1 MRKFS
6 LAMPLIFVIV
16 GLLASSAFGQ
26 EEEEKEE
33 FDKRAQSG
41 MKFLSFSVDA
51 RAAAMGDAL
60 TAENQGSAVSMFY
73 NPASMARQS
82 GMVSAVFGQTE
93 WIADINYNGIGV
105 AFQPAGGL
113 YGVFGISALFVDYG
127 TLLGTVRADNDEGFI
142 DTGEFSPSAVA
153 LGLGYARGLTEQF
166 SVGANVKLVSES
178 LGATMSSVVSDT
190 TGLPA
195 PRPPTYI
202 TDVKIDAENSVQTFA
217 FDFGILYRT
226 GFRSLTLAMSARNFS
241 RDLTY
246 EAENFELPL
255 TFRIGVSMDLIDFTG
270 MNPDMHSFVL
280 AIDTE
285 RPRDFSEQI
294 KVGGEYV
301 FMNTLALRGGYIYPH
316 DVQGITLGAGVQAF
330 GFGFDFA
337 YTTFEVF
344 DNVIRFAVRA
354 SL

>member
-6 LAMPLIFVIV
+6 LAMPFIFVIV
-16 GLLASSAFGQ
+16 GLLASNVFGQ
-26 EEEEKEE
+26 DEEEE
-33 FDKRAQSG
+33 FDKRAQTG

-82 GMVSAVFGQTE
+82 GMVSAVFGQTK
-93 WIADINYNGIGV
+93 WIADITYNGIGV

-113 YGVFGISALFVDYG
+113 YGVFGISALIVDYG
-127 TLLGTVRADNDEGFI
+127 TLLGTVRANNDAGFL
-142 DTGEFSPSAVA
+142 DTGEFKPSAMAV
-153 LGLGYARGLTEQF
+153 GVGYARALTEQF
-166 SVGANVKLVSES
+166 SVGGNVKYVSED
-178 LGATMSSVVSDT
+178 LGSSYMSYVDDEL
-190 TGLPA
+190 TGEDL
-195 PRPPTYI
+195 TE
-202 TDVKIDAENSVQTFA
+202 IDNLEDPEENTQSTVA

-241 RDLTY
+241 KDLTY

-301 FMNTLALRGGYIYPH
+301 FMNTLALRGGYIYPS
-316 DVQGITLGAGVQAF
+316 DVQGITLGAGLQAF
-330 GFGFDFA
+330 GFGFDLA

>member
-26 EEEEKEE
+26 EEEEEE
-33 FDKRAQSG
+33 TYDKRAQTG
-41 MKFLSFSVDA
+41 MKFLSFSVDP
-51 RAAAMGDAL
+51 RAAAMGDAI

-82 GMVSAVFGQTE
+82 GMVSAVFGQTQ
-93 WIADINYNGIGV
+93 WIADITYNGIGV

-113 YGVFGISALFVDYG
+113 YGVFGVQALVVNYG
-127 TLLGTVRADNDEGFI
+127 DLIGTVRADNDEGFLE
-142 DTGEFSPSAVA
+142 TGTFSPSAMAV
-153 LGLGYARGLTEQF
+153 GVGYARALTEQF
-166 SVGANVKLVSES
+166 SVGGNVKYISED
-178 LGATMSSVVSDT
+178 LGSSYMSFVNPDLTGEARYETENLEDPQDNIQSVM
-190 TGLPA
+190 
-195 PRPPTYI
+195 
-202 TDVKIDAENSVQTFA
+202 A
-217 FDFGILYRT
+217 FDLGILYRT

-246 EAENFELPL
+246 EEENFELPL

-270 MNPDMHSFVL
+270 MNPDMHSFIF

-301 FMNTLALRGGYIYPH
+301 FMNTLALRGGYIYPS
-316 DVQGITLGAGVQAF
+316 DVQGITLGVGVQAF

-337 YTTFEVF
+337 FTQFEVF
-344 DNVIRFAVRA
+344 DNVMRFGIRA

>member
-6 LAMPLIFVIV
+6 LATPFIFVIV
-16 GLLASSAFGQ
+16 GLLVSSAFGQ
-26 EEEEKEE
+26 EEGEYE
-33 FDKRAQSG
+33 KRAQTG

-60 TAENQGSAVSMFY
+60 TANDQGSAVSMFY

-82 GMVSAVFGQTE
+82 GMVSAVFGQTQ

-113 YGVFGISALFVDYG
+113 YGVFGVSVLAVNYGELF
-127 TLLGTVRADNDEGFI
+127 GTVRADNDAGFL
-142 DTGEFSPSAVA
+142 DTGAFSPSATAV
-153 LGLGYARGLTEQF
+153 GVGYARALTEQF
-166 SVGANVKLVSES
+166 AVGGNVKYVSES
-178 LGATMSSVVSDT
+178 LGSSYMSFVDPDLTGEARYETENLVSQDNT
-190 TGLPA
+190 QST
-195 PRPPTYI
+195 
-202 TDVKIDAENSVQTFA
+202 VA
-217 FDFGILYRT
+217 FDFGVIYRT

-241 RDLTY
+241 QDLTY

-255 TFRIGVSMDLIDFTG
+255 SFRIGISMDLIDFTG
-270 MNPDMHSFVL
+270 MDSDMHSFVL

-285 RPRDFSEQI
+285 RPRDFAEQI

-301 FMNTLALRGGYIYPH
+301 FMNTLALRGGYIFPS
-316 DVQGITLGAGVQAF
+316 DVQGITLGVGLQAF

-337 YTTFEVF
+337 FTQFQVF
-344 DNVIRFAVRA
+344 DSVMRFGVRA
-354 SL
+354 SF